1 MRKQNPSSKR
11 ADRLKLQARVD
22 SRDEARRLV
31 TQPGDAV
38 LIVRGR
44 PRSVV
49 MGCPC
54 GCGDQL
60 TINLDSRSGPAWRF
74 VERSEEVTLYPS
86 VWRESGCKSHF
97 VVWQNQIYLFGQ
109 NDLDRRR
116 HPKLEGRVYKQLA
129 DGQAHHFADIADA
142 LDELPWSVLVACENL
157 ASDRKIRELEKPNR
171 GTFIRPSKPRDGGS

>member
-1 MRKQNPSSKR
+1 MRNQSHSSKR
-11 ADRLKLQARVD
+11 ADHLKLRARVD

-31 TQPGDAV
+31 IQPGDAV

-74 VERSEEVTLYPS
+74 VERHGEITLYPS

-97 VVWQNQIYLFGQ
+97 VVWQNRIYLYGQ
-109 NDLDRRR
+109 NEFKRRR
-116 HPKLEGRVYKQLA
+116 HLKLEGRVYKQLA
-129 DGQAHHFADIADA
+129 DGQARHFADIADQ
-142 LDELPWSVLVACENL
+142 LDELPWTVLVACGNL
-157 ASDRKIRELEKPNR
+157 AADGEVRELEEPNR
-171 GTFIRPSKPRDGGS
+171 GTFIRRSVT

>member
-1 MRKQNPSSKR
+1 MRKKDPSSKR
-11 ADRLKLQARVD
+11 ADRLKLQAHVA

-31 TQPGDAV
+31 TQPGDAALV
-38 LIVRGR
+38 VRGR

-60 TINLDSRSGPAWRF
+60 TINLDSLSGPAWRF
-74 VERSEEVTLYPS
+74 AERNGEVTLYPS

-109 NDLDRRR
+109 NDFLRRR
-116 HPKLEGRVYKQLA
+116 HPELEDRVYKQLA

-157 ASDRKIRELEKPNR
+157 VSDGKARELEKPNR
-171 GTFIRPSKPRDGGS
+171 GTFIRRPQPRDGG